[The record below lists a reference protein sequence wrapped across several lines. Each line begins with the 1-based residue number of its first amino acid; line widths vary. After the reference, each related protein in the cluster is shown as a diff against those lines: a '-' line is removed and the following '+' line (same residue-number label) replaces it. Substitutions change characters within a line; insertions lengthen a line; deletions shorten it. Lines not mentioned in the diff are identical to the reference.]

1 MIALTLRD
9 IRVRRGPREV
19 LRVPA
24 LDVVEGET
32 LAVLG
37 PNGSG
42 KSTLLLTA
50 ALLLDLAGGGIA
62 LFGEPALDGRAHVRQ
77 RRLTATVFQEPA
89 LLDMS
94 ARRNIETALALHRV
108 SRPDRRA
115 RAGDWLARL
124 GIAHLADALPH
135 TLSGGEA
142 QRVALARAFAVEP
155 RLLFLDEPFSSLDSG
170 TRAELVGE
178 LRTLLANEA
187 TTTLLVTHDLSETQ
201 LLADRVA
208 VLLDGDVA
216 QHNTVEAVFERPLSP
231 AVASFLGYSLIE
243 PSQLPAAIIEA
254 ASLTA
259 GVETVGIRST
269 AVQLV
274 SDATEAD
281 SSVCL
286 DGTVTAVQGAHG
298 RGRLIVDVGG
308 AQMAAELPVAAIC
321 QLEVGMAVRVLVDPS
336 GVVGW

>member
-1 MIALTLRD
+1 MTALTFRD

-24 LDVVEGET
+24 LDVTEGET
-32 LAVLG
+32 LALLG
-37 PNGSG
+37 PNGAG
-42 KSTLLLTA
+42 KSTLLLTG
-50 ALLLDLAGGGIA
+50 ALLLDLAEGQVA
-62 LFGEPALDGRAHVRQ
+62 LFDEPALDGRARVRQ

-94 ARRNIETALALHRV
+94 ARRNIETALALHEVPRT
-108 SRPDRRA
+108 DRRA
-115 RAGDWLARL
+115 RSDHWLARL
-124 GIAHLADALPH
+124 GVAHLAEALPH

-178 LRTLLANEA
+178 LRTLLADEA

-208 VLLDGDVA
+208 VLLDGNVA
-216 QHNTVEAVFERPLSP
+216 QHGTVEVVLERPLTP

-243 PSQLPAAIIEA
+243 AMQLPTAVTAAAAIPTS
-254 ASLTA
+254 ASDIAL
-259 GVETVGIRST
+259 RPS
-269 AVQLV
+269 AVRLV
-274 SDATEAD
+274 SDATEVK
-281 SSVCL
+281 SVYRG
-286 DGTVTAVQGAHG
+286 DASIVAVQGAHG
-298 RGRLIVDVGG
+298 RGRLLLDLDG
-308 AQMAAELPVAAIC
+308 ARIAADLPIEVIRSF
-321 QLEVGMAVRVLVDPS
+321 EVGAVVTIEIDPRGLVS
-336 GVVGW
+336 W